1 MSKPPFDFEADHQLS
16 VLGLRCPEPL
26 MLMRKKMREINVGEL
41 LLLITDDP
49 ATARDIPDYCQ
60 HMNQTLVQADMSQL
74 PYHFLLKKDQ

>member
-1 MSKPPFDFEADHQLS
+1 MSNPSFDFEADHQLS

-26 MLMRKKMREINVGEL
+26 MLMRKKMREIKVGEL